1 MTTIAEWKWKTRDG
15 LNLYARSWTPE
26 GPAKAVVCLI
36 HGHGEHVNRYN
47 HVGAAYAEA
56 GYAIQGYDLRGHGQ
70 SEGPRGHTPS
80 YEVLMDDIR
89 DFLADARAR
98 HPGLPVFLYGH
109 SMGGNQTMN
118 YCLQN
123 PESGLSGAIV
133 TSPWLKLLSKP
144 GPLILFLLKIV
155 NVIYPTY
162 TQASGLD
169 PKGVSRDPQE
179 VQKYIDDPLV
189 HDRISVHLFSVME
202 DHARYAI
209 DHAAELKIP
218 LLLIHGQG
226 DPISSYKGSKELA
239 QNAGSIVT
247 LRIWDGLYHET
258 HNEPEKQEV
267 IRAMTDWVASRL

>member
-1 MTTIAEWKWKTRDG
+1 MIVAEWKWKTRDG

-26 GPAKAVVCLI
+26 GPAKAIICLI

-56 GYAIQGYDLRGHGQ
+56 GYAVQGYDLRGHGQ
-70 SEGPRGHTPS
+70 SEGLRGHTLS
-80 YEVLMDDIR
+80 YQALMNDIS
-89 DFLADARAR
+89 DFLADARKR
-98 HPGLPVFLYGH
+98 HPGLPVFIHSH

-123 PESGLSGAIV
+123 PDAGLRGVIV

-144 GPLILFLLKIV
+144 RGLLLFLLKIV
-155 NVIYPTY
+155 NIIYPTY

-169 PKGVSRDPQE
+169 PKGVSRDAVE

-189 HDRISVHLFSVME
+189 HDQISVRLFSVME
-202 DHARYAI
+202 DHARYALA
-209 DHAAELKIP
+209 HANELKIP
-218 LLLIHGQG
+218 MLLIHGKG
-226 DPISSYKGSKELA
+226 DPISSYTGSKEFA
-239 QNAGSIVT
+239 QKAGSIVT
-247 LRIWDGLYHET
+247 LRIWDDLYHET

-267 IRAMTDWVASRL
+267 IRAMIDWVGGRL